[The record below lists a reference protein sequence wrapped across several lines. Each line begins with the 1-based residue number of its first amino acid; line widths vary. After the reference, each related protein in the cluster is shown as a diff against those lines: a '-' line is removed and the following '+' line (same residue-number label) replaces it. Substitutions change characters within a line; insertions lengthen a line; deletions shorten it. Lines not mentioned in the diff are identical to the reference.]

1 MFKRWT
7 NDAISEQLNCKARVP
22 TLLGNERDNTEGRD
36 TPVQRTSQNERGESS
51 LRLTLVENL
60 RHFSVPRLNYA
71 KRKNEFC
78 IFLQHS
84 LSVSPFA
91 RSAVRLG
98 CSSKACRFNSRKS
111 KPRRDMVT
119 FAI

>member
-7 NDAISEQLNCKARVP
+7 NDAISEQLNCKVRVS

-60 RHFSVPRLNYA
+60 RHFSVPRPNYA
-71 KRKNEFC
+71 KKKKRVLH
-78 IFLQHS
+78 IF
-84 LSVSPFA
+84 A
-91 RSAVRLG
+91 A
-98 CSSKACRFNSRKS
+98 
-111 KPRRDMVT
+111 
-119 FAI
+119 